1 MNANPAAHAR
11 RGTMFLVNISVP
23 VIYAGMAAK
32 RGIMTKLIA
41 TCRIAACVW
50 AIGLAIVVSSSASAG
65 VDVWGCQGT
74 VGDQQVTYNRYVL
87 AVVPA
92 KQKLRPLRE
101 IMDSVTI
108 VEGGDD
114 PASSYSGGGAGGEA
128 FDKALEFSRQD
139 KTDNKVTLTEKSSKK
154 ISSKSRLICGRD
166 ETTDIY
172 RKIYRYQREGEP
184 AQDITMQCIEFQMST
199 RGGRPCN

>member
-1 MNANPAAHAR
+1 
-11 RGTMFLVNISVP
+11 
-23 VIYAGMAAK
+23 
-32 RGIMTKLIA
+32 
-41 TCRIAACVW
+41 
-50 AIGLAIVVSSSASAG
+50 
-65 VDVWGCQGT
+65 

-92 KQKLRPLRE
+92 KQKLRPLRT

-114 PASSYSGGGAGGEA
+114 PASSYSGGGEV
-128 FDKALEFSRQD
+128 FDKVLEFSRQD
-139 KTDNKVTLTEKSSKK
+139 KTDHKVTLTEKSSRK

-166 ETTDIY
+166 ESTDVY
-172 RKIYRYQREGEP
+172 RKVYRYQREDEP
-184 AQDITMQCIEFQMST
+184 ARDITMQCIEFQLST